1 MAIIDKED
9 TDQQYQTHELPFRL
23 HKNAQMGGSWWQQP
37 IQRSSSTHKQNSQF
51 DLKIKGFNFSK
62 KLWTKPR

>member
-23 HKNAQMGGSWWQQP
+23 HKNAQMGGS
-37 IQRSSSTHKQNSQF
+37 
-51 DLKIKGFNFSK
+51 
-62 KLWTKPR
+62 